1 MYGYAGPE
9 GSNKRKTSEQYRQHR
24 GRSRSEAELKQEN
37 PVDVIFNQRQ
47 TGSWLRFL
55 QREGWFKDGRRTP
68 ENWCRNQLSCSDQ
81 LQSAE
86 LQTDGNQRERSE
98 QHKYG
103 QGVNS
108 TASDREGME
117 IRATE
122 GLESYK
128 QWKIK
133 FRAKCRTALAL
144 SALLQSLE
152 QRNCNQGRYQGTEKQ
167 HCTRVRQ
174 YDQPEPGANGVKAD
188 REIRDQSSQ
197 RLESQVA
204 SA

>member
-128 QWKIK
+128 
-133 FRAKCRTALAL
+133 
-144 SALLQSLE
+144 
-152 QRNCNQGRYQGTEKQ
+152 
-167 HCTRVRQ
+167 
-174 YDQPEPGANGVKAD
+174 
-188 REIRDQSSQ
+188 
-197 RLESQVA
+197 
-204 SA
+204 